1 MTATTRAPYRPRHAA
16 GNLPAPVQVPLP
28 LPDEARDERRLRVV
42 RAGELSPRAR
52 RRRNR
57 LVAFAAS
64 VLVCGGLFGVVAF
77 HVVLTQGQLELDR
90 MKQAADAQQALY
102 DRNRLLVAELES
114 PERVV
119 KVAQERLC
127 MVPPPDV
134 TYLSPTGIKVNV
146 PSTASDT
153 ATAAPRGDDSTAT
166 SWPSVKA
173 HLAGSR

>member
-16 GNLPAPVQVPLP
+16 GHLPVPVQVPLD
-28 LPDEARDERRLRVV
+28 LPVPAAPRRLRVV
-42 RAGELSPRAR
+42 PPGELSPRAR

-64 VLVCGGLFGVVAF
+64 LVVCAGLFGVVAF
-77 HVVLTQGQLELDR
+77 HVVLTQGQLQLDQLHDR
-90 MKQAADAQQALY
+90 ADEQRALY

-114 PERVV
+114 PERIV
-119 KVAQERLC
+119 KVAQERLG

-134 TYLSPTGIKVNV
+134 TYLSPTGIIVQAPPTQT
-146 PSTASDT
+146 PS
-153 ATAAPRGDDSTAT
+153 APTGDDVTAT

-173 HLAGSR
+173 HLAGAR